1 MAITS
6 ISRMQH
12 RRGIKTDLPDN
23 LYEGELGWCLDT
35 RELFIGNGQ
44 GFSGNSQVLT
54 QWSAN
59 TDLINYTYVGPS
71 GIPATTGTPATP
83 ISRSLGSKLDDFI
96 NVKDYG
102 AAGDGITDDTLAIQ
116 RAISDRWATM
126 SPLPEKRLM
135 SVVNIMFPPGTYRI
149 TAPIKIYPMTNLI
162 GAGGIKT
169 VIMMDAG
176 TAPCLIRTADS
187 NGNTAAN
194 IGMDGGV
201 LPTDI
206 VLQGFTFDN
215 TRNPDASGIL
225 LQRSSRVRMIDCRI
239 MGGWQLGTSTTSG
252 TRGISIETLGNLYLC
267 DNISM
272 QWVLIFN
279 FVEGLYC
286 SDPARFMVCDTIRF
300 IENYRG
306 AVFGENPVLGGP
318 SYVRISNSTFRI
330 IESRGLSVYSPNP
343 GITSTNNSYVNAG
356 DIGGVRPIYFSTIS
370 NACSSINDVFSRD
383 DNTKIDIGN
392 AQRNLF
398 ISSQQVSIPSNS
410 PITIGPL
417 TMVDNVVANQLGV
430 SYDLSLYNTVFI
442 QYSIVRGTTRRIGTL
457 MLIADGGSVTTLD
470 TGTDHNGNTGVVIDA
485 VVADGMIELVYD
497 TNSTGQSGLFSYIET
512 KWFS

>member
-54 QWSAN
+54 QWSPN

-83 ISRSLGSKLDDFI
+83 ISRSLGAKLDDFV
-96 NVKDYG
+96 NVRDYG
-102 AAGDGITDDTLAIQ
+102 AVGDGITDDTLAIQ
-116 RAISDRWATM
+116 RAIADRWLSM
-126 SPLPEKRLM
+126 SPLLEKRLM
-135 SVVNIMFPPGTYRI
+135 SVSNIIFPPGTYRT
-149 TAPIKIYPMTNLI
+149 TAPIKVYPLTSLI
-162 GAGGIKT
+162 GAGATKT
-169 VIMMDAG
+169 VIKMDAG
-176 TAPCLIRTADS
+176 NEPCLIRTADS
-187 NGNTAAN
+187 KGNTAAN
-194 IGMDGGV
+194 IGLDGAV
-201 LPTDI
+201 VPTDI
-206 VLQGFTFDN
+206 LLQGLTFN
-215 TRNPDASGIL
+215 NFLNPDANGVL
-225 LQRSSRVRMIDCRI
+225 LQRASRVRMIDCLVL
-239 MGGWQLGTSTTSG
+239 GGWLLETPTVSG
-252 TRGISIETLGNLYLC
+252 AKGITIETLGNLYLS
-267 DNISM
+267 DNIYM
-272 QWVLIFN
+272 QSVRISN
-279 FVEGLYC
+279 FVDGLYC
-286 SDPARFMVCDTIRF
+286 SDPARFLVCDAMRF
-300 IENYRG
+300 VETYRG

-318 SYVRISNSTFRI
+318 SYVRIANSTFKD

-343 GITSTNNSYVNAG
+343 GITSTNNTYSNVG
-356 DIGGVRPIYFSTIS
+356 DIGGVRPIYFSTIA
-370 NACSSINDVFSRD
+370 NACSSVNDVFSRD

-398 ISSQQVSIPSNS
+398 ISPQQVSIPSNA

-417 TMVDNVVANQLGV
+417 TMVDNVLANQLGV

-442 QYSIVRGTTRRIGTL
+442 QYSIIRGTTRRIGTL

-470 TGTDHNGNTGVVIDA
+470 TGTDHNGNTGVTINA
-485 VVADGMIELVYD
+485 VVANGMMELTYD
-497 TNSTGQSGLFSYIET
+497 TTSTGQSGLFSYIET